1 MRGFSVLVRRFAAG
15 HSTAK
20 PKNRAPP
27 PTPRGSCSNG
37 SVTTLDDYEI
47 RAATLEHHESLCELS
62 RFLDTV
68 NLPDEPEALRA
79 LLEISERSFRGE
91 IAEPSKREYVFVL
104 WVRRAQHAV
113 GTSMVIGQLGRRAAP
128 YIYFDVRE
136 EEKYSATLDKHF
148 VHRVLATTYSY
159 DGPTEI
165 GGLVVHPDYRR
176 RPERCGTFISSGRF
190 LFIAMRRPDMRDEI
204 LAELLPPLE
213 PDGTS
218 HLWEAVGRRFTGLSY
233 READRLSK
241 GNKEFI
247 KNLFPDQ
254 IYATL
259 LSEEAQRV
267 IGEVGAQTLGV
278 EKLLRRIGFDY
289 AHRVDPFDGGP
300 HYLAATDDIT
310 LVRGSA
316 EVPVELD
323 PGAVRL
329 DPATRGLVLVARQ
342 QVNPPYFVALLGQR
356 GPGAAV
362 RVGPSSAERLEIGQ
376 GDRVWALPLP

>member
-1 MRGFSVLVRRFAAG
+1 M
-15 HSTAK
+15 
-20 PKNRAPP
+20 
-27 PTPRGSCSNG
+27 
-37 SVTTLDDYEI
+37 TTLDDYEI
-47 RAATLEHHESLCELS
+47 CAATPEHHESLCELS

-68 NLPDEPEALRA
+68 NLPDDPKALRA
-79 LLEISERSFRGE
+79 LLEASERSFRGE
-91 IAEPSKREYVFVL
+91 ITDPSRREYVFVL
-104 WVRRAQHAV
+104 WDRRAQRAV
-113 GTSMVIGQLGRRAAP
+113 GTSMVIGQLGRRGTP

-148 VHRVLATTYSY
+148 IHRVLATTYAY

-165 GGLVVHPDYRR
+165 GGLVVHPEYRR
-176 RPERCGTFISSGRF
+176 RPERLGTFISYVRF

-213 PDGTS
+213 ADGTS

-241 GNKEFI
+241 SNKEFI
-247 KNLFPDQ
+247 EGLFPDQ

-278 EKLLRRIGFDY
+278 EKMLRRIGFDY

-300 HYLAATDDIT
+300 HYLAATDDIS
-310 LVRGSA
+310 LVRGSVEA
-316 EVPVELD
+316 PVELD
-323 PGAVRL
+323 PGSDGL

-342 QVNPPYFVALLGQR
+342 QPDPPYFVALLGQR
-356 GPGAAV
+356 GSGAAV
-362 RVGPSSAERLEIGQ
+362 RVGPGGAKRLKVGT
-376 GDRVWALPLP
+376 GDRVWALPLT